1 MDLGEGFTLDIQ
13 INNRLDIDSIPV
25 ADAQKYIDELTPYLQ
40 FEGYEGSFQYTISR
54 LKALKKRG
62 LKPEVK
68 PNLAEKNSVNKEV
81 NAPYAKN
88 QNDNPAFTTFP
99 PISAG
104 IVTGTGVDASNNDLA
119 HICDFSTDA
128 LKNTKLAKFLKA
140 QANNIRDA
148 IRSVMRLLGF
158 SDATGTF
165 QWLKDSLQ
173 AITRALKY
181 LQKNVIQ
188 PIIDFENIV
197 IGYVAKL
204 KAIIAYILSLPAK
217 ILALLQDCLTKLYKA
232 IANVFD
238 DIKPS
243 GLGGAFSEIIATA
256 KETAATFTQTVSLA
270 STAVGT
276 AAAAATAVSSIPNL
290 VTPLKKGP

>member
-1 MDLGEGFTLDIQ
+1 MDLGEGFTLDIE
-13 INNRLDIDSIPV
+13 INNRLDKDSIPV

-54 LKALKKRG
+54 LKALQKQNTA
-62 LKPEVK
+62 LK
-68 PNLAEKNSVNKEV
+68 PNLAAKTLDGKEL

-88 QNDNPAFTTFP
+88 QNDNPSNTTLP
-99 PISAG
+99 TPSAG
-104 IVTGTGVDASNNDLA
+104 IVTGTGVGVSNNDLA

-128 LKNTKLAKFLKA
+128 LKNTKLKKFLVA

-148 IRSVMRLLGF
+148 VRAVMRLLGF

-165 QWLKDSLQ
+165 QWLKDSLR

-197 IGYVAKL
+197 IGYVAKI

-217 ILALLQDCLTKLYKA
+217 ILALLQDCLSKLYKA

-243 GLGGAFSEIIATA
+243 GFGGAFSDIIATA
-256 KETAATFTQTVSLA
+256 KETAATFSQTVSLA
-270 STAVGT
+270 ATAAGTAV
-276 AAAAATAVSSIPNL
+276 AAVTAVSSIPNL